1 MPFEIKPFRELIAM
15 SKEKLDEAMAPLR
28 ARAVRAKADIEMSKI
43 EGKLIELERD
53 VQEMCIKKEVDFECL
68 FDALD
73 EAALLERRLE
83 QYKQLLAQLFPEL
96 VQEKAAVK

>member
-1 MPFEIKPFRELIAM
+1 MPFEIKPFAELIAM
-15 SKEKLDEAMAPLR
+15 SKEKLDAAMAPLR

-53 VQEMCIKKEVDFECL
+53 VQEMCVKKDIDFDDL
-68 FDALD
+68 FEKLD

-83 QYKQLLAQLFPEL
+83 QYTQLLAQLFPEGA
-96 VQEKAAVK
+96 VAATK